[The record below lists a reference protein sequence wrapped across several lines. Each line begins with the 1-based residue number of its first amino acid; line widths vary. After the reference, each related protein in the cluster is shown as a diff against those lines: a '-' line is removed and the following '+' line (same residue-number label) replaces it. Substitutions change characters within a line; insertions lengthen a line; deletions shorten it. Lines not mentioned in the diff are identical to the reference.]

1 MTIPTFLNQLSQLE
15 AALKSY
21 SLQELGI
28 ADAARL
34 RDAFS
39 AFQDRIESKLWAKEE
54 SDFLEEICPCATDA
68 STKEQLL
75 EHGPNTTPTQIQHK
89 HAECK
94 PQILLA
100 EHDTR
105 VAAFFIKH
113 LHKAGYDVLWASHA
127 SMAKTIVQST
137 EPVLAICSVY
147 SQSSFGSEVIKFIRQ
162 PEKKHMPVIL
172 VAGAEHSDAL
182 REAISLGADDYMAQH
197 ITASEIVGRIK
208 QALN

>member
-1 MTIPTFLNQLSQLE
+1 MTVPTFLDQLSQLE
-15 AALKSY
+15 VALKSY
-21 SLQELGI
+21 SLQELGVT
-28 ADAARL
+28 DAARL
-34 RDAFS
+34 KNAFS
-39 AFQDRIESKLWAKEE
+39 AFKDRIEAKLWAKEE
-54 SDFLEEICPCATDA
+54 REFLEELSPLVTEV
-68 STKEQLL
+68 STTEQLL
-75 EHGPNTTPTQIQHK
+75 HQS
-89 HAECK
+89 AECK

-113 LHKAGYDVLWASHA
+113 LHKAGYDVLWASHTA
-127 SMAKTIVQST
+127 MAKSLIQNT

-162 PEKKHMPVIL
+162 PKKKRIPVIL

-208 QALN
+208 KALN